1 MQTHDENEYHRNP
14 NEYHR
19 NPNEYHRNPN
29 WVPQESQLSTTRIPT
44 EYHKN
49 PNWVPQESQLS
60 ATRIPTEYHKNP
72 NWVPQDYWL
81 RSPNVERNYTWKI
94 NSLEGEAQVSK
105 SWLWP
110 TIIANERRGNLPIEH
125 HEIPVK
131 CYKNWTLPICC
142 PLTSSKVYV
151 FLCDLLKIWTSR
163 RASGMRSIS
172 RGRRQASACES
183 YVLSSSLWITSG
195 VPRGALILKLWYLEN
210 KRQ

>member
-1 MQTHDENEYHRNP
+1 MSTTGILTEYHK
-14 NEYHR
+14 
-19 NPNEYHRNPN
+19 NPN
-29 WVPQESQLSTTRIPT
+29 WVQQESQLSTTRIPT

-49 PNWVPQESQLS
+49 PNWVPQ
-60 ATRIPTEYHKNP
+60 
-72 NWVPQDYWL
+72 DYGL

-163 RASGMRSIS
+163 KASGMRSFLVEEDKPVHAVIRVVVFTLKNMRCS
-172 RGRRQASACES
+172 TD
-183 YVLSSSLWITSG
+183 LFPHSL
-195 VPRGALILKLWYLEN
+195 
-210 KRQ
+210 